1 MAAYIMWYATFN
13 DHKTAVI
20 LANKLATAKEIFG
33 RVQFMYEELPT
44 WLKHGVTEWNKTS
57 CTFENGSRLMC
68 AATSA
73 SSVRGQSINLL
84 MCDEFAFLSNNL
96 ADEFMASVFPTL
108 SSSEES
114 KLVLISTP
122 NGLNV
127 FYKIWKES
135 EEGINNFVNV
145 RGWWNEIHDQAWAD
159 EQHKLLGD
167 VRYMAEIECAF
178 KGSSQTLIDGVK
190 VSQMPFI
197 KPKTEMNGLNIFVPP
212 NKSHSYIMTVDVAR
226 GRGLD
231 YSAFIIFDVTK
242 MPYEIVATF
251 KNNKISPIE
260 YPTLINMV
268 ARRYN
273 DCQILIEN
281 NDLGESIGN
290 ELWYTHEY
298 AEVLWTKDGK
308 ISGSGIIGVKTTKGL
323 KTKGCSNIK
332 EIIDNDQ
339 LIINDFRVLEEL
351 SVYVLGKGGVYSAQ
365 DTNINDDLCSC
376 LFLFGWLTEQEYFKN
391 MTDINTNA
399 VLSERFKKQLE
410 TENYIPFGFMDNGIN
425 EHEYPKLN
433 QDQIELLS

>member
-1 MAAYIMWYATFN
+1 MKQKIISIKGGGMGKFEVLTPFGFVPF
-13 DHKTAVI
+13 DFV
-20 LANKLATAKEIFG
+20 AK
-33 RVQFMYEELPT
+33 
-44 WLKHGVTEWNKTS
+44 KHGDALKVTFDNTVLKCALNHKVQLTNG
-57 CTFENGSRLMC
+57 TFVEAKSLKVGDIVSPCHRVVSVELIGSMDLFDLVNVANPNHSYYTNGLVSHNC
-68 AATSA
+68 
-73 SSVRGQSINLL
+73 
-84 MCDEFAFLSNNL
+84 
-96 ADEFMASVFPTL
+96 EFM
-108 SSSEES
+108 
-114 KLVLISTP
+114 
-122 NGLNV
+122 
-127 FYKIWKES
+127 
-135 EEGINNFVNV
+135 
-145 RGWWNEIHDQAWAD
+145 
-159 EQHKLLGD
+159 
-167 VRYMAEIECAF
+167 
-178 KGSSQTLIDGVK
+178 GSAQTLIDGVK

-197 KPKTEMNGLNIFVPP
+197 KPKSENNGLNIFVPP

>member
-1 MAAYIMWYATFN
+1 
-13 DHKTAVI
+13 
-20 LANKLATAKEIFG
+20 
-33 RVQFMYEELPT
+33 
-44 WLKHGVTEWNKTS
+44 
-57 CTFENGSRLMC
+57 
-68 AATSA
+68 
-73 SSVRGQSINLL
+73 
-84 MCDEFAFLSNNL
+84 
-96 ADEFMASVFPTL
+96 
-108 SSSEES
+108 
-114 KLVLISTP
+114 
-122 NGLNV
+122 
-127 FYKIWKES
+127 
-135 EEGINNFVNV
+135 
-145 RGWWNEIHDQAWAD
+145 
-159 EQHKLLGD
+159 
-167 VRYMAEIECAF
+167 
-178 KGSSQTLIDGVK
+178 
-190 VSQMPFI
+190 MPFI
-197 KPKTEMNGLNIFVPP
+197 KPKSENNGLNIFVPP
-212 NKSHSYIMTVDVAR
+212 NQSHSYIMTVDVAR

-251 KNNKISPIE
+251 KNNKISPVE

-298 AEVLWTKDGK
+298 AEVIWTKDGK

-339 LIINDFRVLEEL
+339 LIINDYRILEEL